1 MKRKNTLLLNMVGQS
16 CLLSS
21 IGKLLLW
28 LSLGIGLVTGCG
40 LDLDLDRDR
49 DSEPPVIREL
59 TFESPINIQKSI
71 NVTAVVP
78 VNEDRDLKYEY
89 DWSVTGGEIK
99 ENGVL
104 DTGSMPITIT
114 DGNDETHG
122 AEAIDSLPS
131 VTVMATYIAP
141 ETPGIYT
148 ITLKVCTRY
157 AVVEKSCNVEVT
169 NYIIKSSPRVYWR
182 TDDQNLICPF
192 DVEAIRR
199 APILLRYKI
208 QRNFNR
214 EQTETSL
221 IVYIDGEDVSQQKIG
236 SLRSLDP
243 LVISDEI
250 DVTQYINTPREYE
263 LKFMLKTMDIKE
275 NVWLLKSVQ
284 IVGVEGDFFP

>member
-28 LSLGIGLVTGCG
+28 LSLGIGLVTGC
-40 LDLDLDRDR
+40 DLDRDR
-49 DSEPPVIREL
+49 DSKPPVIREL
-59 TFESPINIQKSI
+59 TLESPINIQKSI

-78 VNEDRDLKYEY
+78 VNEDPNLQYEY

-169 NYIIKSSPRVYWR
+169 NYIIKSSPRVYWEANK
-182 TDDQNLICPF
+182 DEELLQF

-208 QRNFNR
+208 ERNFNR
-214 EQTETSL
+214 EQTETNL
-221 IVYIDGEDVSQQKIG
+221 IVCIDEEEVSQQKIG
-236 SLRSLDP
+236 SLQSLDP

-250 DVTQYINTPREYE
+250 DVTQYINTPRAYN

-284 IVGVEGDFFP
+284 IVGVEGAFFP